1 MRIRA
6 APAKT
11 SCLRF
16 LKDRRVSRQRRKHNA
31 RSLNEVTGYGKEN
44 DAGRAVFLIGTV
56 ILTAFYEKTAYGP
69 ALSLAI
75 TFGTVSYHLVMRLLV
90 GGAFQAVMQN
100 RADLYKRWYRVGRR
114 EMAVYEALKV
124 KRWKRRMPTYD
135 NALFDPRLHTWD
147 EVAQA
152 MCQAELV
159 HETIALLSFLP
170 IAAGLRF
177 GAYPVFIV
185 TSVLSAG
192 YDLLFVMMQRYNRQR
207 IMVLLERKRTS
218 SACAARSAR

>member
-1 MRIRA
+1 MAKKMTRA
-6 APAKT
+6 A
-11 SCLRF
+11 LF
-16 LKDRRVSRQRRKHNA
+16 
-31 RSLNEVTGYGKEN
+31 
-44 DAGRAVFLIGTV
+44 FMIGTV
-56 ILTAFYEKTAYGP
+56 ILTVFYKKTAYGP
-69 ALSLAI
+69 VLSLAI

-90 GGAFQAVMQN
+90 GGAFQAMMQN
-100 RADLYKRWYRVGRR
+100 RADLCKRWYRVGRR

-135 NALFDPRLHTWD
+135 NALFDPRLHTWN

-207 IMVLLERKRTS
+207 IMALQERKRTS
-218 SACAARSAR
+218 SACAR

>member
-1 MRIRA
+1 MAKKMTRA
-6 APAKT
+6 T
-11 SCLRF
+11 LF
-16 LKDRRVSRQRRKHNA
+16 FMIV
-31 RSLNEVTGYGKEN
+31 
-44 DAGRAVFLIGTV
+44 TV

-69 ALSLAI
+69 VLSLAI
-75 TFGTVSYHLVMRLLV
+75 TFGTASYHLVMRLLV
-90 GGAFQAVMQN
+90 GCAFQAVMQN
-100 RADLYKRWYRVGRR
+100 RADLRKRWYRVGRR

-135 NALFDPRLHTWD
+135 NALFDPHLHTWD

-152 MCQAELV
+152 MCQ
-159 HETIALLSFLP
+159 
-170 IAAGLRF
+170 AGLRF

-218 SACAARSAR
+218 SACAR

>member
-1 MRIRA
+1 MAKKMTRA
-6 APAKT
+6 A
-11 SCLRF
+11 LF
-16 LKDRRVSRQRRKHNA
+16 
-31 RSLNEVTGYGKEN
+31 
-44 DAGRAVFLIGTV
+44 FMIGTV

-69 ALSLAI
+69 VLSLAI
-75 TFGTVSYHLVMRLLV
+75 TFGTASYHLVMRLLV
-90 GGAFQAVMQN
+90 GGAFQAMMQN
-100 RADLYKRWYRVGRR
+100 RADLCKRWYRVGRR

-207 IMVLLERKRTS
+207 IMALRERKRTS
-218 SACAARSAR
+218 SACARCASEACVLTIPSRLRNATVIMLSNMFLFLPRNI

>member
-1 MRIRA
+1 
-6 APAKT
+6 
-11 SCLRF
+11 
-16 LKDRRVSRQRRKHNA
+16 
-31 RSLNEVTGYGKEN
+31 
-44 DAGRAVFLIGTV
+44 
-56 ILTAFYEKTAYGP
+56 
-69 ALSLAI
+69 
-75 TFGTVSYHLVMRLLV
+75 
-90 GGAFQAVMQN
+90 
-100 RADLYKRWYRVGRR
+100 
-114 EMAVYEALKV
+114 MAVYEALKV

-207 IMVLLERKRTS
+207 IMCCWSASAHRPPAPDDPVTDQQRADGVSLLGLSPR
-218 SACAARSAR
+218 

>member
-1 MRIRA
+1 MAKKMTRA
-6 APAKT
+6 A
-11 SCLRF
+11 LF
-16 LKDRRVSRQRRKHNA
+16 
-31 RSLNEVTGYGKEN
+31 
-44 DAGRAVFLIGTV
+44 FMIGTV

-69 ALSLAI
+69 VLSLSI

-100 RADLYKRWYRVGRR
+100 RADLYKRWYRVGRW

>member
-1 MRIRA
+1 MAKKMTRA
-6 APAKT
+6 A
-11 SCLRF
+11 LF
-16 LKDRRVSRQRRKHNA
+16 
-31 RSLNEVTGYGKEN
+31 
-44 DAGRAVFLIGTV
+44 FMIGTV
-56 ILTAFYEKTAYGP
+56 ILTAFYKKTAYGP

-100 RADLYKRWYRVGRR
+100 HADLRKRWYRVGRR

-159 HETIALLSFLP
+159 HEAIVVCSFLP
-170 IAAGLRF
+170 IAAGAWF
-177 GAYPVFIV
+177 GAYPAFII
-185 TSVLSAG
+185 TSILSAAL
-192 YDLLFVMMQRYNRQR
+192 DMAFVIMQRYNRPRIIRLMQR
-207 IMVLLERKRTS
+207 QKKI
-218 SACAARSAR
+218 AAVDRREIA

>member
-1 MRIRA
+1 MAKKITRA
-6 APAKT
+6 A
-11 SCLRF
+11 LF
-16 LKDRRVSRQRRKHNA
+16 
-31 RSLNEVTGYGKEN
+31 
-44 DAGRAVFLIGTV
+44 FMIGTV
-56 ILTAFYEKTAYGP
+56 ILTVFYEKTAYGP
-69 ALSLAI
+69 VLSLAI
-75 TFGTVSYHLVMRLLV
+75 TFGTASYHLVMRLLV

-100 RADLYKRWYRVGRR
+100 HADLRKRWYRVGRR

-135 NALFDPRLHTWD
+135 NALFDLRLHTWN

-207 IMVLLERKRTS
+207 IMVLRERKRTS
-218 SACAARSAR
+218 SASTARSAR